1 MPRPI
6 KQGLDYFP
14 IDVDF
19 FQNKKIKNL
28 RRDKGE
34 LGLITYL
41 NILCKIY
48 RNGYFFSFD
57 DLREL
62 SMDIAEEITNEQL
75 RAKSSRITE
84 IINYLIEHGILDVGL
99 FEQGIIS
106 GESMQEQYVL
116 ATKAA
121 KRKPKM
127 DVHLLVDVD
136 AVIQKNAVS
145 SEETGVNSEETGVN
159 AEFSAQSKINNSN
172 NKLHLNN
179 TTTPRAPAREQS
191 YQPSL
196 GEVID
201 KLREYGVENA
211 TREAFNFLVYNEE
224 RGWDCLPGWEDAAER
239 WVERMR

>member
-127 DVHLLVDVD
+127 DVHLLVDVSE
-136 AVIQKNAVS
+136 VIQKNAVS
-145 SEETGVNSEETGVN
+145 PEETGVNSEETEVK
-159 AEFSAQSKINNSN
+159 AEFSTQSKINNSN
-172 NKLHLNN
+172 NKLHSYN
-179 TTTPRAPAREQS
+179 TTTPRARAREQS

-201 KLREYGVENA
+201 KMKECGVEDA
-211 TREAFNFLVYNEE
+211 TRQAFDFLVYNEE
-224 RGWDCLPGWEDAAER
+224 RGWDCLAEWEDAAER